1 MSNLSAENS
10 KAWALCCLNV
20 QILHIVPAFLQER
33 YKEVDTEIK
42 VLANVLFA
50 KVDCAD
56 RSTHAQNLLELEL
69 NSGLNFF
76 HLILNAFRL
85 TDHDRELVD
94 FVEHV
99 TEQSRDLS
107 HERLASDQLVEGGSP
122 FLDRFTLLVKF
133 LETFNIDESDTGC
146 LCLLAVECSADD
158 STSFAWVGLVRKAD

>member
-1 MSNLSAENS
+1 MKLLYVAYNLSAENS

-107 HERLASDQLVEGGSP
+107 HERLASDQLVEGAVLCGIRNKKLSTLAK
-122 FLDRFTLLVKF
+122 FIFTQP
-133 LETFNIDESDTGC
+133 IS
-146 LCLLAVECSADD
+146 
-158 STSFAWVGLVRKAD
+158 